1 MPSSEDDWI
10 ERPVMYHDVA
20 SLALALA
27 AAGRAFAPDMRA
39 LLRRLLGA
47 GVRVGAASLVEQ
59 QHHAHPDALNEGS
72 SR

>member
-1 MPSSEDDWI
+1 MN
-10 ERPVMYHDVA
+10 HDVA

-27 AAGRAFAPDMRA
+27 AAGRAFAPDVRS

-59 QHHAHPDALNEGS
+59 REAARPEALDEGS
-72 SR
+72 RS

>member
-1 MPSSEDDWI
+1 MN
-10 ERPVMYHDVA
+10 HDVA

-27 AAGRAFAPDMRA
+27 AAGRAFAPDVRA

-59 QHHAHPDALNEGS
+59 REAARPEALDEGS
-72 SR
+72 RS